1 MKWSKSSFG
10 NVVAGHRKSRLP
22 SENTIAG
29 ENNLTFPAMKIST
42 LVFCT
47 SSYKNLAVFS
57 VQKNRTSKHGVHNA
71 LKVSKS
77 GSQWIQLKKCD
88 ACRLSAPLL
97 RPPIVCLKADACLP
111 GETLLP
117 SSTFMR
123 FISKF
128 LCPPFLESIMYQS
141 CTAAI
146 ASNKSCI
153 QTFLFIALCKAA

>member
-77 GSQWIQLKKCD
+77 GSRWIQLKKCD
-88 ACRLSAPLL
+88 AADSLPLCWDHPSCAERLMP
-97 RPPIVCLKADACLP
+97 ACLEKHYYLQALSC
-111 GETLLP
+111 GSLA
-117 SSTFMR
+117 SFSAR
-123 FISKF
+123 
-128 LCPPFLESIMYQS
+128 PFWNQS
-141 CTAAI
+141 CI
-146 ASNKSCI
+146 SR
-153 QTFLFIALCKAA
+153 ALRL